1 MTENPAL
8 TLRTDVD
15 GDVTMVHCSGRLT
28 SAVAGL
34 LHAEV
39 KPRIVRAKKVVLDLT
54 DVTFMDSM
62 GLGTI
67 ASLYVS
73 AKTAGCQFELINLSR
88 RIRDLFTVTHLLSL
102 FEPCGETD
110 ARIV

>member
-1 MTENPAL
+1 MTETPTL
-8 TLRTDVD
+8 TLQTDVD
-15 GDVTMVHCSGRLT
+15 GEVAIVRCSGRLIST
-28 SAVAGL
+28 VAGL
-34 LHAEV
+34 LREEV
-39 KPRIVRAKKVVLDLT
+39 KSLIPDARKIVLDLT
-54 DVTFMDSM
+54 GLTFMDSM

-73 AKTAGCQFELINLSR
+73 CKTAGCQFELINLSR

-102 FEPCGETD
+102 FEACGETN

>member
-1 MTENPAL
+1 MTETPTL

-15 GDVTMVHCSGRLT
+15 GDVMTVHCSGRLIST
-28 SAVAGL
+28 SAGL
-34 LHAEV
+34 LRAEV
-39 KPRIVRAKKVVLDLT
+39 KSLIPDARKIVLDLT
-54 DVTFMDSM
+54 GLTFMDSM

-73 AKTAGCQFELINLSR
+73 CRTAGCQFELINLSR
-88 RIRDLFTVTHLLSL
+88 RIRDLFTITHLLSL
-102 FEPCGETD
+102 CEACGESN